1 MSKFNSK
8 LKQQLDGKKAT
19 ASLINRPKQIQKP
32 NTTNISGNAAH
43 DMQPFLKL
51 LSMLNTLKLE
61 SQYYKSESQ
70 QIKDLK
76 TIIDQCAKIDLYFT
90 CQCVVYSR
98 CMADGMRSVAHVASV
113 FLAPHLS
120 GKDYAKRFYSSWDKR
135 NKRGGVIY
143 RTDDMNE
150 IMSFYKLNNN
160 KSLPASMKKG
170 FASVIENLDLY
181 NFGKYT
187 KQIRDIANMC
197 HPNPHNV
204 KTIFNIAVGGPVT
217 RAENALTYIMG
228 GKNIPAHT
236 WERAQAEA
244 GQEVAK
250 ALKEG
255 KVSQKEATAIL
266 KEAKEANWNQLLQEG
281 RLGILAA
288 LRNIRNIIL
297 SNPTP
302 DTINMLRNLFS
313 DPRKIRDGKIMP
325 YQIDM
330 AIEVINAEFGN
341 TVNGRTFIEMLMT
354 AYGISVP
361 NLAEIFTGSN
371 LVIVDQSGS
380 MWSDKGKLRYAQNS
394 VYNSFA
400 GDKANLIAA
409 TIAKAT
415 KADIIRFG
423 GKAEYVNYNFVENVF
438 QCARNI
444 EQRMGS
450 TNLSVA
456 LELAAQS
463 RRKYDRIII
472 LSDYEVNRGNTYATY
487 QKYVNALGNPYIYS
501 VDMAAY
507 GTTQLV
513 GPKVHYLYGYGTNL
527 YDQMKIVEFNANEI
541 IDIIKSIEI

>member
-19 ASLINRPKQIQKP
+19 ASLINRPKLIQKP
-32 NTTNISGNAAH
+32 NTTNISGSAAH

-61 SQYYKSESQ
+61 SQYYKSENQ
-70 QIKDLK
+70 QVKDLK

-170 FASVIENLDLY
+170 FASVIEGLDMY

-187 KQIRDIANMC
+187 KQIRDVANMV
-197 HPNPHNV
+197 HPNPKNAPKIV
-204 KTIFNIAVGGPVT
+204 VPVSKTFKNQDS
-217 RAENALTYIMG
+217 ALNYIMQG
-228 GKNIPAHT
+228 NNIPAHT

-255 KVSQKEATAIL
+255 KVSQVEAEQIL

-302 DTINMLRNLFS
+302 DTVGMLRNLFS

-330 AIEVINAEFGN
+330 AIEVINNEFGN
-341 TVNGRTFIEMLMT
+341 TVNGRTFVEMLMI
-354 AYGISVP
+354 AYGISIP

-409 TIAKAT
+409 TIAKST

-444 EQRMGS
+444 EQRMGT

-456 LELAAQS
+456 LELAAKS
-463 RRKYDRIII
+463 GRKYDRIII

-487 QKYVNALGNPYIYS
+487 QKYVNTLGNPYIYS

-527 YDQMKIVEFNANEI
+527 YDQMKIVEFNAAEI
-541 IDIIKSIEI
+541 IDTIKSIVI